1 MDELLIVL
9 EGTDMMFAIRNLLRD
24 FFNPSKQGIDRIL
37 RGAMP
42 KKKTK
47 RSRLRGSRR
56 A

>member
-37 RGAMP
+37 RGSNAKEEN
-42 KKKTK
+42 KKDQD
-47 RSRLRGSRR
+47 
-56 A
+56 